1 MKYNIKR
8 EWPLLV
14 ILAIPAIAAF
24 LIYPYMPEQVPIHW
38 NVQGQV
44 DNYGSRLFGT
54 FFLPILNI
62 VMYAMFVLL
71 PKFDPK
77 RANYHKFE
85 SSYLTIRYSLH
96 LFFLMM
102 FGVTVAA
109 AMGYPV
115 RIDRWVPAGVAI
127 LFIVMGNIMGRVRH
141 NYFVGFKYPWT
152 LANEEVWRRTHQ
164 FGAKLMVAG
173 GFAGLLGVVLTAETA
188 SFVILMAGI
197 FIPMIITTIYSYVI
211 YNQISK

>member
-1 MKYNIKR
+1 MNYNFKR

-14 ILAIPAIAAF
+14 ILAIPLIAAV
-24 LIYPYMPEQVPIHW
+24 LVYPHMPDQVPTHW
-38 NVQGQV
+38 NIKGEV
-44 DNYGSRLFGT
+44 DNYGSKEFGT
-54 FFLPILNI
+54 FFLPVLN
-62 VMYAMFVLL
+62 VLMYFLFLVL

-77 RANYHKFE
+77 RSNYIKFD

-96 LFFLMM
+96 LFFALI

-109 AMGYPV
+109 SLGYPINV
-115 RIDRWVPAGVAI
+115 DKWIPGGVAV

-164 FGAKLMVAG
+164 LGAKLMVIG
-173 GFAGLLGVVLTAETA
+173 GFVSLLGVIFTQGST

-197 FIPMIITTIYSYVI
+197 LIPTIITTIYSYII
-211 YNQISK
+211 YKQIAR